1 MLPLSRFGS
10 RAKAPVSPVSS
21 STVNKASIFPCVIAE
36 MCEVDHMNDED
47 IIKKAIELHIID
59 RYEGDE

>member
-1 MLPLSRFGS
+1 MYNIDELRNRILDQLN
-10 RAKAPVSPVSS
+10 
-21 STVNKASIFPCVIAE
+21 TEASIFPCVIAE
-36 MCEVDHMNDED
+36 MCEVDHKNDED